1 MIFLPLEYMMILS
14 RYKILESFEL
24 CGNPCSLEVC
34 VGNPC
39 TLKSCCRLQ
48 VIINYALTIDR
59 NLYVVVRSESVLM
72 IIEVV
77 FLIVRFFVEDHGML
91 GVQIWCP

>member
-1 MIFLPLEYMMILS
+1 MILS

-59 NLYVVVRSESVLM
+59 NLYVVMRSESVLM

-77 FLIVRFFVEDHGML
+77 FIIVRFLLAIME
-91 GVQIWCP
+91 C